1 LNILITA
8 GPTREPL
15 DPVRYLSNLSSGK
28 MGYALAEAAL
38 ELGHEATLVSGPVAL
53 AAPEKTALHRIETA
67 QQMWETVQ
75 RLITAE
81 PPDLVICTAA
91 VADYRPK
98 FPVAQKIKKDTEAL
112 TLELEK
118 TPDIL
123 GSMRSVFGY
132 QGLLVGFAAET
143 QNLIQ
148 NAQSKLQRKG
158 CDLIIAND
166 VSRADIGFDSDNNQ
180 VTLCNASGQTEEL
193 PKLSKRELAALIIQ
207 RCLALRS
214 CPPPQSG
221 S

>member
-1 LNILITA
+1 MNILITA

-15 DPVRYLSNLSSGK
+15 DPVRYLSNRSSGK

-38 ELGHEATLVSGPVAL
+38 ELGHKVTLVSGPVAL
-53 AAPEKTALHRIETA
+53 AAPEKVCLDRIETA

-98 FPVAQKIKKDTEAL
+98 FPEAQKIKKDTEAL

-132 QGLLVGFAAET
+132 RGLLVGFAAET

-158 CDLIIAND
+158 CNLIIAND
-166 VSRADIGFDSDNNQ
+166 VSRTDIGFDSDNNQ
-180 VTLCNASGQTEEL
+180 VTLCDANGQTEEL
-193 PKLSKRELAALIIQ
+193 PKLSKRELATLIIK
-207 RCLALRS
+207 RCLALCS
-214 CPPPQSG
+214 CPPPHSG

>member
-1 LNILITA
+1 
-8 GPTREPL
+8 
-15 DPVRYLSNLSSGK
+15 
-28 MGYALAEAAL
+28 
-38 ELGHEATLVSGPVAL
+38 L
-53 AAPEKTALHRIETA
+53 AAPEKTTLHRIETA

-75 RLITAE
+75 SLIATE
-81 PPDLVICTAA
+81 PPDLVICSAA

-98 FPVAQKIKKDTEAL
+98 FPDAQKIKKDSETL

-132 QGLLVGFAAET
+132 HGLLVGFAAET
-143 QNLIQ
+143 QNLIH
-148 NAQSKLQRKG
+148 NARSKLQRKG

-180 VTLCNASGQTEEL
+180 VTLCNAGGQTEEL
-193 PKLSKRELAALIIQ
+193 PKLSKRELATLIIQ

-214 CPPPQSG
+214 CPPPHSG